1 MLMSIKNNVD
11 WSSFSTP
18 EQGFELFGNSIRK
31 SFSYDSYGNRT
42 KFSAIVLSNPLPIA
56 PEDIKFF
63 TNTATKD
70 PASNKV
76 DKFVYRGRIIGQNSP
91 HQFLPDPCNAT
102 FASNPEQALN
112 IIAMHTLF
120 VSNIDDGDAGTLPR
134 INSIVEV
141 ELTKNAFGY
150 NLQYG
155 KHLNVINNPDKEPG
169 NNVDCDSLQGIIA
182 NADSSISIGSL
193 GEAEVRSY
201 RGSGGAQDVENGKLP
216 SELLKKSKHHKWAK
230 FLVDVVDAY
239 DKLHDAFKAHFGK
252 DLILTDHY
260 RTYSAQVDL
269 KSRKPKAA
277 ATPGT
282 SNHGWGLA
290 FDFNHIDSAYDIS
303 GGKRDFESDVY
314 KWLYKNAPTYNFH
327 NPSWARPDGKKP
339 EAWHFES
346 TKKSTLYSAP
356 KKNATI
362 AKGAIDGESDPT
374 DTTAT

>member
-1 MLMSIKNNVD
+1 MTIKNNVD
-11 WSSFSTP
+11 WSSFTTP

-42 KFSAIVLSNPLPIA
+42 KFSAVVLSNPLPIA

-63 TNTATKD
+63 TNTATKG

-155 KHLNVINNPDKEPG
+155 KHLNVINNPDTEPG

-201 RGSGGAQDVENGKLP
+201 RGSGGAQDVENGKLHVRTWRLP
-216 SELLKKSKHHKWAK
+216 ELIPERFEERSLY
-230 FLVDVVDAY
+230 DAPY
-239 DKLHDAFKAHFGK
+239 EC
-252 DLILTDHY
+252 LI
-260 RTYSAQVDL
+260 
-269 KSRKPKAA
+269 
-277 ATPGT
+277 
-282 SNHGWGLA
+282 
-290 FDFNHIDSAYDIS
+290 
-303 GGKRDFESDVY
+303 
-314 KWLYKNAPTYNFH
+314 
-327 NPSWARPDGKKP
+327 
-339 EAWHFES
+339 
-346 TKKSTLYSAP
+346 TKKGILDEQKLQAQDNRTSM
-356 KKNATI
+356 
-362 AKGAIDGESDPT
+362 
-374 DTTAT
+374 